1 MSLDKRLVYV
11 GLGALA
17 LLIAYHS
24 TKRMELKE
32 VQDPS
37 TDTKNFDSSSLPFS
51 IQPPKRLSEGEPIPT
66 PAQRPSHLN
75 MLGLAPRFDT
85 P

>member
-24 TKRMELKE
+24 TKRMEFKE
-32 VQDPS
+32 YE
-37 TDTKNFDSSSLPFS
+37 NFC
-51 IQPPKRLSEGEPIPT
+51 
-66 PAQRPSHLN
+66 
-75 MLGLAPRFDT
+75 
-85 P
+85 